1 MPRQPVALP
10 EVQRMDV
17 RQDMRHGSP
26 IRTALEAMVS
36 ILANAWKEQ
45 LFCTNQQKTKL
56 QDRSLVQNRIRP
68 L

>member
-10 EVQRMDV
+10 EVQRLDM

-36 ILANAWKEQ
+36 ILANA
-45 LFCTNQQKTKL
+45 
-56 QDRSLVQNRIRP
+56 
-68 L
+68 

>member
-1 MPRQPVALP
+1 MLHQPVALP

-17 RQDMRHGSP
+17 RHGSP
-26 IRTALEAMVS
+26 IRAALEAMVS

-45 LFCTNQQKTKL
+45 LSCANQQKTKL
-56 QDRSLVQNRIRP
+56 QGRSLVQNRIRP